1 MTAPE
6 LIAETLARCESLKAI
21 HRKRR
26 DYVEGWIDALTYLR
40 NELRKDPKQ

>member
-1 MTAPE
+1 MNAAE

-26 DYVEGWIDALTYLR
+26 DYVEGWIDALTYLK
-40 NELRKDPKQ
+40 NELKEKKQ

>member
-40 NELRKDPKQ
+40 NELKEKKQ